1 MEMELQVQPEHIAAF
16 IHQAELMLQSR
27 RVKTAFGREQSNYW
41 IHAAIQAGNGTW
53 PIIVV
58 LQVRVRT
65 TKGGRKEVRLFLA
78 DVRPPD
84 QEEISEGGYTA
95 LPDSAE
101 GLAYAARRLV
111 LKSMEDA
118 AAAVSKPPDLTKF
131 SRGYLA
137 KAAPSNRRVG
147 WGKGL
152 MKRLWPGAGPCGPTR
167 RTTGSGTMRVF
178 TPPLREDP
186 SWSPPAS
193 PPLWMIRSPCPSP
206 VWTDCM

>member
-27 RVKTAFGREQSNYW
+27 RVKTAFGREQSNHW

-95 LPDSAE
+95 LPDWPE

-137 KAAPSNRRVG
+137 FFGTRLAGQYQGYGNDSCIFDPFASMSWRGRGGDLVQARV
-147 WGKGL
+147 
-152 MKRLWPGAGPCGPTR
+152 RANTIPGR
-167 RTTGSGTMRVF
+167 
-178 TPPLREDP
+178 
-186 SWSPPAS
+186 
-193 PPLWMIRSPCPSP
+193 
-206 VWTDCM
+206 